1 MREGRASDLVIISP
15 LDLVCWILLFH
26 LEMDTVCPEW
36 EMCEGARVLVA
47 VPWEPVADGC
57 LMGLEFEQ
65 VSDVG
70 DLISTATCELPIPA
84 LV

>member
-1 MREGRASDLVIISP
+1 
-15 LDLVCWILLFH
+15 
-26 LEMDTVCPEW
+26 MDTVSPEW
-36 EMCEGARVLVA
+36 EMYEGAGVLVA
-47 VPWEPVADGC
+47 VHWEPVADGC
-57 LMGLEFEQ
+57 LMGLELEQ